1 MSQATVHANK
11 ITLETFLN
19 AHTITKDEAK
29 ALNKHITHTEFAKYS
44 KRSFHVPAEQEEEFE
59 HLYFQD
65 VIKPKKNHHL
75 IERQRIK
82 DEKVAGPVLIDI
94 DYRFAAE
101 NTKRLYTFEQHI
113 KPFLQSYLAE
123 IAIIFE
129 VQDDCKIPV
138 FIFEK
143 PAPRNVVKGTESV
156 IHDGFH
162 LMIGL
167 SVEVAVQEWIR
178 KQLVEVLQ
186 EIWSDLPIVNGGG
199 WGDVFDN
206 SIPSGTNGWL
216 KYGSKKAEDVS
227 CYKITHAFEVGYD
240 YDESDWKVDVLDV
253 STAAAETKFLEKYYP
268 QLSCRYREFPT
279 FFVEETMRHK
289 IQQSSVGSSQ
299 FGRSVSPV
307 KQRLGPGPGEGEGV
321 AGNGGPGP
329 LTIDLLRRIDSKE
342 NLDLCL
348 MSFLDNL
355 SPQEYELR
363 EAHEYTM
370 ALPESYYGA
379 GSYNKWIRVGFAL
392 KNISNRLLVVF
403 LAFSAQ
409 NVTGSGGFQ
418 FRTEIPEICDRWT
431 NFSPTNAIGAG
442 VTKKSIM
449 YWAKSDAFDKYEKV
463 RESTIDYWLDQ
474 TIESITLDQIN
485 NPKKKNARGSTD
497 YDIATVL
504 FRLCG
509 DEFVSTSIRA
519 NEWYQFRNHRWM
531 KNDCGTSLR
540 NRISTVLR
548 DLYQKKA
555 AALYER
561 STQFDVES
569 EQYKLIIGRAM
580 KVLDIVSFLGT
591 TKDKDNIM
599 KEARELFYNSEFLD
613 KLDQNKYLM
622 CFLNG
627 VIDFKQAIF
636 RKGYPEDYI
645 SKCTDS
651 DYIPIEHSLSSEK
664 EEQRKLI
671 QEIKTYMAQLFPNPE
686 LCEYAW
692 KHLASCLIGDTALNQ
707 CLHYYTGCGQNGKSM
722 LVKLMQL
729 VLGGYSGELSVGF
742 YTQER
747 SKMGQST
754 PELYSIIGVRYA
766 ITSEPSEGDRLNE
779 GPMKQL
785 TSGTD
790 PMSCR
795 APYGQLMK
803 FIPQANAIIMAN
815 HFLAINSRDHG
826 TWRRVRVLPFV
837 SRFND
842 NPVSDDP
849 NVPFQFKKIDNL
861 DEKFDQW
868 KSTFMAMLVEIA
880 FETKG
885 IVRVCD
891 AVSAASNQYRQ
902 TQDVIA
908 EFIGLRIVTRVG
920 AHVKKDELNRE
931 FKEWYNLNHGY
942 SKINK
947 LKELHESMDKRFGE
961 YKLKSGWKG
970 AALTYDRDDDGE
982 EDGDDGTIQSGTD
995 QEDDNSSRAFGRL

>member
-1 MSQATVHANK
+1 
-11 ITLETFLN
+11 
-19 AHTITKDEAK
+19 
-29 ALNKHITHTEFAKYS
+29 
-44 KRSFHVPAEQEEEFE
+44 
-59 HLYFQD
+59 
-65 VIKPKKNHHL
+65 
-75 IERQRIK
+75 
-82 DEKVAGPVLIDI
+82 
-94 DYRFAAE
+94 
-101 NTKRLYTFEQHI
+101 
-113 KPFLQSYLAE
+113 
-123 IAIIFE
+123 
-129 VQDDCKIPV
+129 
-138 FIFEK
+138 
-143 PAPRNVVKGTESV
+143 
-156 IHDGFH
+156 
-162 LMIGL
+162 
-167 SVEVAVQEWIR
+167 
-178 KQLVEVLQ
+178 
-186 EIWSDLPIVNGGG
+186 
-199 WGDVFDN
+199 
-206 SIPSGTNGWL
+206 
-216 KYGSKKAEDVS
+216 
-227 CYKITHAFEVGYD
+227 
-240 YDESDWKVDVLDV
+240 LDV
-253 STAAAETKFLEKYYP
+253 SSSAAAEVQFLEKYYP
-268 QLSCRYREFPT
+268 QLSCRYRGFPT
-279 FFVEETMRHK
+279 FFAKEEMRQK
-289 IQQSSVGSSQ
+289 IQKASTSVPLS
-299 FGRSVSPV
+299 RNVSPV
-307 KQRLGPGPGEGEGV
+307 KQRPGLGGTEDSPQ
-321 AGNGGPGP
+321 GGTGP
-329 LTIDLLRRIDSKE
+329 LTMDLLRRIDNKE

-363 EAHEYTM
+363 EAHEYAM

-392 KNISNRLLVVF
+392 KNISNRLLIVF
-403 LAFSAQ
+403 LAFSA
-409 NVTGSGGFQ
+409 
-418 FRTEIPEICDRWT
+418 RTNHFDYRSQIPDICDRWT
-431 NFSPTNAIGAG
+431 NFSPTNSIGAG

-449 YWAKSDAFDKYEKV
+449 YWAKNDAFEKYEKV
-463 RESTIDYWLDQ
+463 RENTIDYWIDQ
-474 TIESITLDQIN
+474 TIESITLEQIN

-519 NEWYQFRNHRWM
+519 NEWYRFYNHRWI

-540 NRISTVLR
+540 NRISTTLR

-599 KEARELFYNSEFLD
+599 KEARELFYNAEFLD

-645 SKCTDS
+645 SKCTDT
-651 DYIPIEHSLSSEK
+651 DYIPIEYSLSPER
-664 EEQRKLI
+664 EMQQQLI
-671 QEIKTYMAQLFPNPE
+671 QEIKTYMSQLFPDPE
-686 LCEYAW
+686 LCEYVW

-815 HFLAINSRDHG
+815 HFLQINSRDHG
-826 TWRRVRVLPFV
+826 TWRRVRVIPFV
-837 SRFND
+837 SLFTD

-849 NVPFQFKKIDNL
+849 HNPHQFKKIDNL

-868 KSTFMAMLVEIA
+868 EAVFMAMLVEIA

-885 IVRVCD
+885 ICRVCD
-891 AVSAASNQYRQ
+891 VVSAASNQYRQ

-908 EFIGLRIVTRVG
+908 EFIGLRIVTRAG

-970 AALTYDRDDDGE
+970 AALTYDRDYE
-982 EDGDDGTIQSGTD
+982 EEEEEGDDGTINSGTD